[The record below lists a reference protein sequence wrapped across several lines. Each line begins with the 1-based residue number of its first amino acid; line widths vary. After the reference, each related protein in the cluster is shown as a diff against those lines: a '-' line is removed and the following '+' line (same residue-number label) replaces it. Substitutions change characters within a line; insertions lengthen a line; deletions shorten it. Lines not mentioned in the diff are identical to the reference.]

1 MQLVAA
7 AADFRLAGRS
17 RGGAASAGRAM
28 PQGGVAGD
36 NGLVS
41 ESRRGLVRAS
51 LAQAMAFARSTEP
64 RPAVSRRAI
73 GIDAVLAAAAT
84 VAALTA
90 GTPPARPLGPLLVAL
105 TTAPLALR
113 RVFPLTTFWTIMAAI
128 VAAYYGDNDH
138 ATLVTFLTVSFAA
151 YSAVVHSRYRGA
163 ALLSMPLATV
173 LVIALFADTAPPIP
187 ARATPLLIFIPIMIV
202 GDAVHRWARRA
213 GDSGERLRRA
223 QAEHEAATRRALALE
238 RARLASELHDVVT
251 HNVSM
256 MVVQAGA
263 ARRVLSKDP
272 GEATKALRAVES
284 SGRTAL
290 TELRHLLGLLSPP
303 SVTADA
309 GGSAGQPPAPL
320 DAGSSLR
327 GAADL
332 APQPGLEEL
341 REMIGRVVT
350 AGLPVELHIT
360 GTPRDLPPGLG
371 LAMYRVVQEALTNVI
386 KHAGK
391 PQTEVRINYEPAA
404 LVVEVAD
411 DGRPIPAAGPAP
423 DAGVPRGAG
432 MGLLGLRERVALY
445 GGELSAGPR
454 PGGGWLV
461 KATIPVEPAEIPAE
475 VSPP

>member
-1 MQLVAA
+1 MQT
-7 AADFRLAGRS
+7 G
-17 RGGAASAGRAM
+17 
-28 PQGGVAGD
+28 
-36 NGLVS
+36 
-41 ESRRGLVRAS
+41 
-51 LAQAMAFARSTEP
+51 LAQALVFARSTEP

-73 GIDAVLAAAAT
+73 SLDAVLAAAAT
-84 VAALTA
+84 VAALAA

-105 TTAPLALR
+105 TAAPLALR
-113 RVFPLTTFWTIMAAI
+113 RVFPLTAFWTIMSAA
-128 VAAYYGDNDH
+128 VAAYYGNNN
-138 ATLVTFLTVSFAA
+138 ATLVTFLAVAFAA

-163 ALLSMPLATV
+163 ALLSMPLVTV
-173 LVIALFADTAPPIP
+173 LLIALSADMSPPIP

-213 GDSGERLRRA
+213 GDSGARLRQA
-223 QAEHEAATRRALALE
+223 QAEHEAATRRALARE

-251 HNVSM
+251 HNVSV

-263 ARRVLSKDP
+263 ARRVLSADP
-272 GEATKALRAVES
+272 AEAIKALRAVES
-284 SGRTAL
+284 SGRTAM

-303 SVTADA
+303 PGTDDA
-309 GGSAGQPPAPL
+309 GGPAGQPAVL
-320 DAGSSLR
+320 VDAGSGPG

-332 APQPGLEEL
+332 APQPGLDEL
-341 REMIGRVVT
+341 REMVGRVVA
-350 AGLPVELHIT
+350 AGLPVELRIA
-360 GTPRDLPPGLG
+360 GTPRDLPAGLG
-371 LAMYRVVQEALTNVI
+371 LAVYRVVQEALTNVI

-391 PQTEVRINYEPAA
+391 PQAEVRLTYEPAA

-445 GGELSAGPR
+445 GGELAAGPR

-461 KATIPVEPAEIPAE
+461 QARIPVEPAEIPAE
-475 VSPP
+475 VTPP

>member
-1 MQLVAA
+1 
-7 AADFRLAGRS
+7 
-17 RGGAASAGRAM
+17 
-28 PQGGVAGD
+28 
-36 NGLVS
+36 VS
-41 ESRRGLVRAS
+41 ESRRGLARAG
-51 LAQAMAFARSTEP
+51 LARALAFARSAEP
-64 RPAVSRRAI
+64 RAAVTRRAI
-73 GIDAVLAAAAT
+73 SIDTVLAAAAT
-84 VAALTA
+84 VAALAA
-90 GTPPARPLGPLLVAL
+90 GPPPARLLGPLLVAL

-128 VAAYYGDNDH
+128 VAAYYGDNN
-138 ATLVTFLTVSFAA
+138 AGLVTFLTVAFAA

-202 GDAVHRWARRA
+202 GNAVHRWARRA
-213 GDSGERLRRA
+213 GDSGERLRQA

-263 ARRVLSKDP
+263 ARRVLSADP

-284 SGRTAL
+284 SGRTAM

-303 SVTADA
+303 PGTTDAGVPAGQPAALLDA
-309 GGSAGQPPAPL
+309 GGSPG
-320 DAGSSLR
+320 
-327 GAADL
+327 GAAGL
-332 APQPGLEEL
+332 APQPGLDEL
-341 REMIGRVVT
+341 REMVGRVVA
-350 AGLPVELHIT
+350 AGLPVELRIT
-360 GTPRDLPPGLG
+360 GTPRNLPPGLG
-371 LAMYRVVQEALTNVI
+371 LAVYRVVQEALTNVI

-391 PQTEVRINYEPAA
+391 PQTEIRLDYEPAA

-411 DGRPIPAAGPAP
+411 DGRPIPAAVPAP
-423 DAGVPRGAG
+423 DASVPSGAG

-445 GGELSAGPR
+445 GGEFAAGPR

-461 KATIPVEPAEIPAE
+461 KARMPVEPAQIPAEISAE
-475 VSPP
+475 VSPT